1 MIVHWVAERSKLVIV
16 SIMFFRA
23 IMNITE
29 EFNRQK
35 ITEIKD
41 KLIYDIEQINKGIY
55 LNQTD
60 SQTDYMNEI
69 VICSDEIQS
78 LRNKGVYNALIKKLE
93 EEWKQIFNLVKN
105 YDMAVKKFNACHKEK
120 IKTFKERT
128 GGIIYENFSEY
139 FPY

>member
-1 MIVHWVAERSKLVIV
+1 MTL
-16 SIMFFRA
+16 
-23 IMNITE
+23 N
-29 EFNRQK
+29 
-35 ITEIKD
+35 
-41 KLIYDIEQINKGIY
+41 KLIKEFI

-60 SQTDYMNEI
+60 SQADYMNEI

-78 LRNKGVYNALIKKLE
+78 LRNKGVYNALMKKLE

-105 YDMAVKKFNACHKEK
+105 YDMAVKKFNAFNKEK

-128 GGIIYENFSEY
+128 RGIICENFSEY

>member
-1 MIVHWVAERSKLVIV
+1 
-16 SIMFFRA
+16 
-23 IMNITE
+23 MNITE

-78 LRNKGVYNALIKKLE
+78 LRNKGVYNALMKKLE

>member
-1 MIVHWVAERSKLVIV
+1 MIIK
-16 SIMFFRA
+16 
-23 IMNITE
+23 E

-55 LNQTD
+55 LNQTNI
-60 SQTDYMNEI
+60 QTDYMNEI
-69 VICSDEIQS
+69 NKVNYLIQE
-78 LRNKGVYNALIKKLE
+78 LRKKSIFNSNVEKLE

-105 YDMAVKKFNACHKEK
+105 YDMVVKKFNACHKKK

>member
-1 MIVHWVAERSKLVIV
+1 
-16 SIMFFRA
+16 
-23 IMNITE
+23 MNITE

-55 LNQTD
+55 LNQTN
-60 SQTDYMNEI
+60 SQTDYMKEIITCSNEI
-69 VICSDEIQS
+69 QN
-78 LRNKGVYNALIKKLE
+78 LRNKGVYNTLMKKLE
-93 EEWKQIFNLVKN
+93 EEWKQIFNLVKK

-120 IKTFKERT
+120 IKAFKERT
-128 GGIIYENFSEY
+128 GVIICENFSEY

>member
-1 MIVHWVAERSKLVIV
+1 
-16 SIMFFRA
+16 
-23 IMNITE
+23 MNITE

-78 LRNKGVYNALIKKLE
+78 LRNKGVYNALMKKTRRRME
-93 EEWKQIFNLVKN
+93 TNI
-105 YDMAVKKFNACHKEK
+105 
-120 IKTFKERT
+120 
-128 GGIIYENFSEY
+128 
-139 FPY
+139 

>member
-1 MIVHWVAERSKLVIV
+1 
-16 SIMFFRA
+16 MFFRA

-60 SQTDYMNEI
+60 SQIDYMNEI

-78 LRNKGVYNALIKKLE
+78 LRNKPT
-93 EEWKQIFNLVKN
+93 
-105 YDMAVKKFNACHKEK
+105 EK
-120 IKTFKERT
+120 IARDVNGKLPRNNWENLRNNWNLANPNKEQLAPLDHNVNINLQMPNYSLLKTNYNEKHF
-128 GGIIYENFSEY
+128 
-139 FPY
+139 

>member
-1 MIVHWVAERSKLVIV
+1 
-16 SIMFFRA
+16 MFFRA

-60 SQTDYMNEI
+60 SQIDYMNEI

-78 LRNKGVYNALIKKLE
+78 LRNKPT
-93 EEWKQIFNLVKN
+93 
-105 YDMAVKKFNACHKEK
+105 EK
-120 IKTFKERT
+120 IARDVNGKLPRNNWENLRNNWNLANPNKEQLAPLDHNVNINLQVPNYSLLKTNYNEKHF
-128 GGIIYENFSEY
+128 
-139 FPY
+139 

>member
-1 MIVHWVAERSKLVIV
+1 
-16 SIMFFRA
+16 MFFRA

-78 LRNKGVYNALIKKLE
+78 LRNKGVYNALMKKLE

-105 YDMAVKKFNACHKEK
+105 YDMVVKKFNACHKEK

>member
-1 MIVHWVAERSKLVIV
+1 
-16 SIMFFRA
+16 
-23 IMNITE
+23 MNITE

-55 LNQTD
+55 LNQTNI
-60 SQTDYMNEI
+60 QTDYMNEI
-69 VICSDEIQS
+69 VICSNEIQS
-78 LRNKGVYNALIKKLE
+78 LRNKGIYNALMKKLE

-105 YDMAVKKFNACHKEK
+105 YDIAVKKFNACHKKK

>member
-128 GGIIYENFSEY
+128 GGIICENFSEY